1 MTHKKTLSTNVLNM
15 AVIIAALGYFVD
27 IYDLLLFGIVRRPS
41 LIALGYTEDKQLLD
55 IGAYLLNCQMA
66 GMLIGGILWG
76 ILGDKRGRL
85 SVLFGSIIL
94 YSVANILNGTVQTLE
109 MYAFYRFLAG
119 VGLAGEL
126 GAGITLV
133 AEVMTKER
141 RGYGTT
147 IVAAFGIF
155 GAVVGGLVAKL
166 FDWRMAYYIGGGLG
180 IALLILRISAYES
193 GMFHQL
199 KRETVVRGNFLSLFT
214 HRKRFSKYLKGI
226 LIGIPIWFVIGILIT
241 FGPEYAQALGIGI
254 DPATGKTIVT
264 GANTIMYH
272 YAGAASGALFCGLL
286 SQYLN
291 SRKKALL
298 YFLLADTICVFL
310 YLTLYGISVPLF
322 YFFAFIFGIANGYW
336 SVFMTV
342 ASEAFGTNIRA
353 TVTTTT
359 PNFVRGAVVP
369 MTAAFLWLEGY
380 SGSIITAAISVG
392 IVVLLLAFIA
402 LWRTTETYGKD
413 LDYLEDS

>member
-41 LIALGYTEDKQLLD
+41 LIALGYTDDKELLD
-55 IGAYLLNCQMA
+55 LGAYLLNWQMG

-94 YSVANILNGTVQTLE
+94 YSVANILNGTVQSLE
-109 MYAFYRFLAG
+109 MYAFYRFIAG

-133 AEVMTKER
+133 AEVMTKEQ

-166 FDWRMAYYIGGGLG
+166 FDWRMAYYIGGALGL
-180 IALLILRISAYES
+180 ALLVLRISAYES

-199 KRETVVRGNFLSLFT
+199 KNETVVRGNFLSLFT
-214 HRKRFSKYLKGI
+214 HRHRLSKYLKGI
-226 LIGIPIWFVIGILIT
+226 LIGVPIWFVIGILVT

-254 DPATGKTIVT
+254 DAATGKTIVT
-264 GANTIMYH
+264 GGNTIMAH
-272 YAGAASGALFCGLL
+272 YAGAATGALLCGLL
-286 SQYLN
+286 SQYLK
-291 SRKKALL
+291 SRKRALL
-298 YFLLADTICVFL
+298 YFLIADAICVFIYVSL
-310 YLTLYGISVPLF
+310 KGIPVPLF
-322 YFFAFIFGIANGYW
+322 YLFGFVFGVANGYW

-342 ASEAFGTNIRA
+342 ASEQFGTNIRA

-369 MTAAFLWLEGY
+369 MTSVFLWIKGY
-380 SGSIITAAISVG
+380 SGNIITAALLVG
-392 IVVLLLAFIA
+392 MVVLLLAFLA
-402 LWRTTETYGKD
+402 LWRTKETYGKD
-413 LDYLEDS
+413 LDYLEES